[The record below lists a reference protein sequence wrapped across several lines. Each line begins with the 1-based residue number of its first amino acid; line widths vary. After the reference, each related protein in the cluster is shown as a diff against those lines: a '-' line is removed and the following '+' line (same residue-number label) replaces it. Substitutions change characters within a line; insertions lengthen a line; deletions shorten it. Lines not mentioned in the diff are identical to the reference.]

1 MKLIAIGTGNNVHLR
16 LNSPFVSGYHA
27 EILMLD
33 NGEIFLTDKGSKN
46 GTFLNDQRLQP
57 NKDIPV
63 KRGDMI
69 RFADIMLDW
78 QNVPTLSLPDRT
90 KIKEMCGIGTNF
102 RNKFQLQNDKVS
114 RFHATLTKKN
124 DNKWYIQDHS
134 KNGTTVNGQPIPS
147 NQDIKLKKGDKI
159 LCAGVP
165 VANPYGEGS
174 SVNYRKIFMTLSL
187 VLFLCGGFYGIMK
200 IIRNIPGN
208 NSGADSHY
216 IIDSGKISTDEEIY
230 AKYKNSTVL
239 LIGYYFYKVSAGN
252 LDLEKDLGLPTEV
265 VISNGKLKQTN
276 GLRSNMNILF
286 GTGFYVSEDGKIVTN
301 LHIARPWLFDKELS
315 QVSDQ
320 FKKYMA
326 IAASENPVLN
336 AFTSQIKVEG
346 VMSYI
351 GMLPNGAYFSDENLK
366 QCRELVGHDNIEK
379 DVAILQLETKKLP
392 DANCNIVNLEEAIIN
407 DSDIRVGSHI
417 YTMGFP
423 FGLSLQDLKT
433 SKGIRILANGGS
445 ITQECTEYSFGF
457 NAPSYGGASGSPIFN
472 AKGQLIGVLN
482 SGVRNSQGFNYGIK
496 AVHVKELYDKTLS
509 K

>member
-46 GTFLNDQRLQP
+46 GTFLNDQRLLP

-69 RFADIMLDW
+69 RFADIILDW

-134 KNGTTVNGQPIPS
+134 KNGTTVNGERIPS

-159 LCAGVP
+159 SCAGVP

-174 SVNYRKIFMTLSL
+174 SVNYRKMFMALSL
-187 VLFLCGGFYGIMK
+187 VLFLCGGFYGIS
-200 IIRNIPGN
+200 RWVRPGF
-208 NSGADSHY
+208 SEDR
-216 IIDSGKISTDEEIY
+216 IMTDEEIY
-230 AKYKNSTVL
+230 AKYKNSAVL
-239 LIGYYFYKVSAGN
+239 LCGSYYYNITAGN
-252 LDLEKDLGLPTEV
+252 LPLEKYDLPTK
-265 VISNGKLKQTN
+265 VILEGNRIQNVDGNNSKMKSFT
-276 GLRSNMNILF
+276 
-286 GTGFYVSEDGKIVTN
+286 GTGFFISDDGKIATN
-301 LHIARPWLFDKELS
+301 LHVARPWLFDKEVSLISDKYKMEIAEKAS
-315 QVSDQ
+315 Q
-320 FKKYMA
+320 YPA
-326 IAASENPVLN
+326 LN
-336 AFTSQIKVEG
+336 AFISQVKVEG
-346 VMSYI
+346 VLSYL
-351 GMLPNGAYFSDENLK
+351 GMLPNGAYLSVENLK
-366 QCRELVGHDNIEK
+366 QCRELVGHDNTEN
-379 DVAILQLETKKLP
+379 DVAILQLETKSLP
-392 DANCNIVNLEEAIIN
+392 DPSCTIVNLDHAVID
-407 DSDIRVGSHI
+407 DSDISVGSHI

-423 FGLSLQDLKT
+423 HGMQLQDIKST
-433 SKGIRILANGGS
+433 KGLQLFGQNGN
-445 ITQECTEYSFGF
+445 ITQECTEYTFGF
-457 NAPSYGGASGSPIFN
+457 NAPSYHGASGSPVFN
-472 AKGQLIGVLN
+472 DKGQLIGVLN
-482 SGVRNSQGFNYGIK
+482 SGVRNSQGFNYAVK